1 MDPPPFTELLLDAG
15 KNPLSYNDYRIVDFE
30 RDPPPGV
37 NFGKIHIELW
47 DASGDFK
54 YEKCW
59 APMMKDAHGI
69 IFVYD
74 PACPNLE
81 DVLNQFV

>member
-1 MDPPPFTELLLDAG
+1 MIC
-15 KNPLSYNDYRIVDFE
+15 YRIVDFE

-37 NFGKIHIELW
+37 NFGKINIELW
-47 DASGDFK
+47 DVSGDMK

-59 APMMKDAHGI
+59 GPIQKDAHGI

-74 PACPNLE
+74 PAT
-81 DVLNQFV
+81 LNTDD